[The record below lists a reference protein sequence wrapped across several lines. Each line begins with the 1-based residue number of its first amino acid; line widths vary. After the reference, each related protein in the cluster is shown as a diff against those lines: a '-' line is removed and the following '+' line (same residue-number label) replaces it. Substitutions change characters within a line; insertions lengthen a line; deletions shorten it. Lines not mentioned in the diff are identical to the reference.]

1 MKSRRIQTMRGNRTK
16 KRGGR
21 KTGSSFEKEVV
32 VKFLQILNTIKL
44 YHWRTNS
51 YATHKATD
59 DAYDKLNANIDK
71 FVEVLLGKGPNRVAL
86 HMKSIPLH
94 ECGNESQFKREI
106 EKFKAYL
113 VGLQDMKGVRG
124 MSNADLLSVRDEILA
139 DMNQLLYLLTFK

>member
-1 MKSRRIQTMRGNRTK
+1 MYIYYMKSRRIHTMRGNRTK

-71 FVEVLLGKGPNRVAL
+71 FVEVLLGKELFDDESEGVAIKVLPLIIFGPL
-86 HMKSIPLH
+86 L
-94 ECGNESQFKREI
+94 
-106 EKFKAYL
+106 
-113 VGLQDMKGVRG
+113 RG
-124 MSNADLLSVRDEILA
+124 WKWRWG
-139 DMNQLLYLLTFK
+139 QLLG